1 MSVSKRSQQGV
12 GGALG
17 SVAIVTLFPEMF
29 AALSDFGV
37 TGRAIANG
45 MFNLHF
51 ENPRDY
57 AANRHGNVD
66 DKPYGGGPGM
76 VMAVPPLRSAIT
88 AARQWCRDNAATGGE
103 RPSKVIY
110 LSPQGQP
117 LTQTIVDELAADMS
131 TSDTVLLCG
140 RYEGIDERVIER
152 DVDREISIGDYV
164 LSGGELPAM
173 VLLDAMIRRLPGA
186 LGDDDSSASDSFSGR
201 GLLDFPH
208 YTRPEMVDDQAV
220 PEVLLSGNHQ
230 KIDQWRLQ
238 QMLLRTQSKRPDL
251 LQRIELDEQEQAQL
265 RDE

>member
-1 MSVSKRSQQGV
+1 M
-12 GGALG
+12 
-17 SVAIVTLFPEMF
+17 
-29 AALSDFGV
+29 
-37 TGRAIANG
+37 
-45 MFNLHF
+45 
-51 ENPRDY
+51 
-57 AANRHGNVD
+57 
-66 DKPYGGGPGM
+66 
-76 VMAVPPLRSAIT
+76 
-88 AARQWCRDNAATGGE
+88 
-103 RPSKVIY
+103 
-110 LSPQGQP
+110 
-117 LTQTIVDELAADMS
+117 
-131 TSDTVLLCG
+131 LLCG

-238 QMLLRTQSKRPDL
+238 QMLMRTQSKRPDL
-251 LQRIELDEQEQAQL
+251 LQRIELDEQEQALL